1 MFCAVHGSVVEDT
14 PEKGTWQAKIKE
26 YSLWMMDHN
35 VSHEEVSDWLNK
47 FLGVI
52 SVGQIAQK
60 SHSLLFIVHSKSENL
75 TSKRL
80 SSSFFHHYFARSG
93 KY

>member
-1 MFCAVHGSVVEDT
+1 MYCAVHGSVVEDT

-35 VSHEEVSDWLNK
+35 VSHEEVSDWLNI
-47 FLGVI
+47 FLGMI
-52 SVGQIAQK
+52 SVGQMGQK
-60 SHSLLFIVHSKSENL
+60 SLIIAYDLKTS

-80 SSSFFHHYFARSG
+80 SSSFFPHYFARSG

>member
-1 MFCAVHGSVVEDT
+1 MYCAVHGSVVEDT

-47 FLGVI
+47 FLGML
-52 SVGQIAQK
+52 SVGQMGL
-60 SHSLLFIVHSKSENL
+60 SFIVHSKSENL
-75 TSKRL
+75 NK
-80 SSSFFHHYFARSG
+80 
-93 KY
+93 

>member
-1 MFCAVHGSVVEDT
+1 MYCAVHGSVVEDT

-47 FLGVI
+47 FLGML
-52 SVGQIAQK
+52 SVGQMGQK
-60 SHSLLFIVHSKSENL
+60 SLIIACDLKTL